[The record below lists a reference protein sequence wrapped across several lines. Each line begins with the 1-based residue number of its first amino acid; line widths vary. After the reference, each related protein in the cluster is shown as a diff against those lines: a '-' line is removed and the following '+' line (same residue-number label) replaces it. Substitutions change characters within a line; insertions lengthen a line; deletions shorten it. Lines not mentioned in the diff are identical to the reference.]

1 MIDIRSR
8 FPIFASRPDLTY
20 LDSAA
25 TSLTPDVVI
34 DAVSEYYRTLSANV
48 GRGLYA
54 TAEETTARYEA
65 AREQVARFI
74 GAEAREVVFTRSAT
88 ESLNLLADTFEDRIS
103 GGDNIVVTELEHH
116 SNFLPWKRL
125 AGKRGAEL
133 RIIPFDAKG
142 HVDPDAIRKHIDNRT
157 KVLALSAVSNVLG
170 SANDITAFVRAAKEA
185 NPGLLVIVDA
195 AQAIGHMPV
204 DVRGWGAD
212 FVAFS
217 GHKMFG
223 PTGVGVL
230 FGRYDILDS
239 LPPYQVGG
247 GMVLD
252 ACVAESTYTRA
263 PHRFEAGTPDI
274 AAVLGLDAAIDF
286 IGSIGVE
293 RIHEHETGLAARAV
307 TRLGETFGDA
317 VRILG
322 PTNGRESGIV
332 SFAMNGVHPHDIA
345 AILGERDICVRAGEH
360 CAAPL
365 HRALELPASA
375 RASFS
380 VYNTEADIERFIEGL
395 KEAKRLFEK

>member
-1 MIDIRSR
+1 MHDIKQR
-8 FPIFASRPDLTY
+8 FPIFASRPELVY

-25 TSLTPDVVI
+25 TSLKPTEVI

-65 AREQVARFI
+65 TREQVARFVS
-74 GAEAREVVFTRSAT
+74 AETREIIFTRSTT
-88 ESLNLLADTFEDRIS
+88 ESLNLLADTLEDRIS
-103 GGDNIVVTELEHH
+103 EGDNIVVTELEHH

-125 AGKRGAEL
+125 ADRREAEL
-133 RIIPFDAKG
+133 RIVPFDDEG
-142 HVDPDAIRKHIDNRT
+142 HIDPDAVRRYVNDRT

-170 SANDITAFVRAAKEA
+170 SENDIATLVRTSKEA
-185 NPGLLVIVDA
+185 NPESLVIVDA
-195 AQAIGHMPV
+195 AQAAGHMPV

-217 GHKMFG
+217 GHKCFG
-223 PTGVGVL
+223 PTGVGAL
-230 FGRYDILDS
+230 FGRYELLES

-252 ACVAESTYTRA
+252 ACVANPTYTRA

-274 AAVLGLDAAIDF
+274 AAVLGLHAAIDF
-286 IGSIGVE
+286 IGSIGVDQV
-293 RIHEHETGLAARAV
+293 HEHEIALATRAV
-307 TRLGETFGDA
+307 TWLREAFGDS

-322 PTNGRESGIV
+322 PTDERESGIV
-332 SFAMNGVHPHDIA
+332 SFMLDDIHPHDIA
-345 AILGERDICVRAGEH
+345 AILGERDICIRAGEH

-365 HRALELPASA
+365 HRALDLPATA

-380 VYNTEADIERFIEGL
+380 VYNTEEDIDHLIEGL
-395 KEAKRLFEK
+395 IKAKEIFD